1 MAITTYAE
9 LQAQIE
15 GYLDRT
21 DLPVTTFIALAEAA
35 MNRDLRHWRME
46 ARSTGT
52 VSARFVDLPSGW
64 RETVRLS
71 VSRRVLDLVSDD
83 EIATMRA
90 QAEDTAGQPAY
101 YAFTAGQIE
110 LYPTPDG
117 DYTLEHVYLGEIA
130 ALSVSNTSNWVLD
143 QAPDAYLY
151 GSLIHSAPYLVED
164 ARLATWGSLY
174 ASALDSLQREGKR
187 AAHSG
192 SGRKIKVR

>member
-9 LQAQIE
+9 LQTQIA
-15 GYLDRT
+15 GFLDRT
-21 DLPVTTFIALAEAA
+21 DLPVTTFIALAEAT
-35 MNRDLRHWRME
+35 MNRKLRHWRME
-46 ARSTGT
+46 ARTTST

-71 VSRRVLDLVSDD
+71 VPRRELDLIPDA

-90 QAEDTAGQPAY
+90 NAEDTAGEPAY

-130 ALSVSNTSNWVLD
+130 ALSDSNTSNWVLEE
-143 QAPDAYLY
+143 APDAYLY
-151 GSLIHSAPYLVED
+151 GALKHSAPYLVED
-164 ARLATWGSLY
+164 QRVAVWEGMFQQALAE
-174 ASALDSLQREGKR
+174 LQLAGKK

-192 SGRKIKVR
+192 SGLKIKVR